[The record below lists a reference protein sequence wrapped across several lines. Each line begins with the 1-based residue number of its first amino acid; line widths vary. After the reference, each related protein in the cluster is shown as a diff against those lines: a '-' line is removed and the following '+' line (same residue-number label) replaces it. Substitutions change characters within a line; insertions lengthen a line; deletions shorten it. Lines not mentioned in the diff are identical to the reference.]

1 MFLNTNVMIQY
12 NQPIEVTKEQF
23 TIIKKIY
30 SGFVAFKEQ
39 NGKFYIKVWYMKIAS
54 KINQLINQ

>member
-1 MFLNTNVMIQY
+1 MIQY
-12 NQPIEVTKEQF
+12 NQTIEVTKEQY
-23 TIIKKIY
+23 TTIKKIY